1 MGLHVCEFAGEEL
14 FDAFDGDFLCFI
26 DVYAPSIV
34 ASSWVSFGIFVGHD
48 GAGSF
53 KDGSRDDIFGCDEFD
68 TFFLSLSF
76 FVDEAMDIWVC
87 GVDVVM
93 KEAVSVVHGKTFGV

>member
-1 MGLHVCEFAGEEL
+1 
-14 FDAFDGDFLCFI
+14 
-26 DVYAPSIV
+26 
-34 ASSWVSFGIFVGHD
+34 
-48 GAGSF
+48 
-53 KDGSRDDIFGCDEFD
+53 
-68 TFFLSLSF
+68 LSLSF